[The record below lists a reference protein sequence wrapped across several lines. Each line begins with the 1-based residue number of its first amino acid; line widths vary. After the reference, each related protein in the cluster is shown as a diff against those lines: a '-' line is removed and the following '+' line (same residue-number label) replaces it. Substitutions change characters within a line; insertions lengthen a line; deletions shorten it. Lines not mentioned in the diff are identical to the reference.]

1 MFGLRE
7 KGERSREIGTR
18 EIGEKQ
24 GISSVWN
31 T

>member
-7 KGERSREIGTR
+7 KGEREIGTR

-24 GISSVWN
+24 GISSVWY

>member
-1 MFGLRE
+1 MFGFRE
-7 KGERSREIGTR
+7 KGEREIGTR

>member
-7 KGERSREIGTR
+7 KGEREIGTR